1 MFMLFLLLACGTDSG
16 DTNSLPPSE
25 DSPVFLELP
34 APDPAGP
41 IYCWDQDGDGW
52 GDMSYGSALCGTG
65 HHPGWAPI
73 GDCDDRDPLDHPGAE
88 EICDGTDNNCDGEAD
103 EGLGWMGYF
112 DGDRDGYGRTGDPI
126 KFCDPPGNAESE
138 IDGDCNDDDATIR
151 PGAAEVCDSID
162 QDCDGLVDEE
172 CPV

>member
-41 IYCWDQDGDGW
+41 IYCIDQDGDGW
-52 GDMSYGSALCGTG
+52 GDGESLCGLEARDG
-65 HHPGWAPI
+65 YAPI
-73 GDCDDRDPLDHPGAE
+73 GDCDDGAADRYPGGTE
-88 EICDGTDNNCDGEAD
+88 VCDGGDNNCDGEID

-112 DGDRDGYGRTGDPI
+112 DSDWDGYGEAGDPI
-126 KFCDPPGNAESE
+126 KFCDPPGNVRTE
-138 IDGDCNDDDATIR
+138 IDGDCNDDDATIH
-151 PGAAEVCDSID
+151 PGAAEACDSID